1 MRKLFIIS
9 LLFFSYFAYS
19 QNNIYRSGG
28 ISQTIGPPTYTPGT
42 GGNVVAIDTLTGEW
56 YVNPNRLSGAS
67 WLSAG
72 YRLTNISGSVS
83 PLYTPTKFQSR
94 LVINAVDSIYY
105 YNGST
110 WKHVNKAGGP
120 AGGDLSGTYPNPT
133 VSKIQGRFVSS
144 TAPSNGQVLTWNN
157 GTSVWEPAT
166 VADQSATNEIQRL
179 DTFNLNGQTLSAS
192 LLNDNI
198 PASTV
203 TLPIVDV
210 VAGTNVTVS
219 KTNGVATVSA
229 IGGITS
235 LNGLTASTQ
244 TFAAG
249 TTGTDFNISS
259 STSTHTFNLPTA
271 SATNRG
277 LLSSANWTTFNNK
290 VGGTGTAGRV
300 AFWRASGAISS
311 DANMTWDSTNANLTI
326 GQYTGNGATL
336 NVFKLAT
343 GSPVQTRIALFD
355 GWKNP
360 YAGEAT
366 IEVGQNQTNA
376 NTAPSLTV
384 IGGRNITGTIGGFIE
399 TKNPTT
405 RAISFNSLGA
415 VKVCGSQIG
424 TNDYTGLT
432 VGASSNIGTA
442 IPTTNGVV
450 FNTISTTMTSV
461 GGNANNFNQSSF
473 GQITVNRQ
481 TTPTTYTDA
490 ANVYI
495 AGPPIQGSATL
506 TNRFSLFVAS
516 GNSYFAE
523 NIGVGQ
529 KISSARLHVQ
539 GFNNSSGTNAF
550 LVQNS
555 TPSDLY
561 KIENNGKISYL
572 ATNTTAGTQGN
583 QTINTPSGTV
593 NFAPGATS
601 LVVTNSLCTTNSI
614 VLPVIRT
621 DDATATIKNV
631 VPSAGFFTI
640 NLNAAATSETSVGFF
655 IIN

>member
-9 LLFFSYFAYS
+9 LLFFSYFAHS

-105 YNGST
+105 YNGSA

-133 VSKIQGRFVSS
+133 VSKIQGRSVSS

-166 VADQSATNEIQRL
+166 VADQSTTNEIQRL
-179 DTFNLNGQTLSAS
+179 DTFSLNGQTLRAS

-219 KTNGVATVSA
+219 KTNGVATV
-229 IGGITS
+229 
-235 LNGLTASTQ
+235 N
-244 TFAAG
+244 
-249 TTGTDFNISS
+249 
-259 STSTHTFNLPTA
+259 STSSPSGST
-271 SATNRG
+271 G
-277 LLSSANWTTFNNK
+277 EIQFNNA
-290 VGGTGTAGRV
+290 GAFGSSNRLTWTEATRRLYINGQIETLDPTGNQGLSINGTAGSTGIAIGNATGSTTTATGGTSIAIGLASKSTGNQSISIGSGITNSGTASVVIGRSITNTGNNSLIISS
-300 AFWRASGAISS
+300 ASSGNYSASGAIYLGGSGQIFS
-311 DANMTWDSTNANLTI
+311 NNTAFFGGAENIIAGTGERSYSGPVKNLTI
-326 GQYTGNGATL
+326 WGCGCCTG
-336 NVFKLAT
+336 
-343 GSPVQTRIALFD
+343 
-355 GWKNP
+355 
-360 YAGEAT
+360 
-366 IEVGQNQTNA
+366 TNA
-376 NTAPSLTV
+376 DTD
-384 IGGRNITGTIGGFIE
+384 GGNITLSAGKGMGQG
-399 TKNPTT
+399 NP
-405 RAISFNSLGA
+405 
-415 VKVCGSQIG
+415 GSIFLEVPKKA
-424 TNDYTGLT
+424 NTG
-432 VGASSNIGTA
+432 IYQTA
-442 IPTTNGVV
+442 RRVMQLSGDSGNVIIQDGSTFTDNGYRLDV
-450 FNTISTTMTSV
+450 
-461 GGNANNFNQSSF
+461 NANNATSGGIRVKGAGSSSL
-473 GQITVNRQ
+473 
-481 TTPTTYTDA
+481 P
-490 ANVYI
+490 I
-495 AGPPIQGSATL
+495 AQFLNA
-506 TNRFSLFVAS
+506 
-516 GNSYFAE
+516 
-523 NIGVGQ
+523 
-529 KISSARLHVQ
+529 
-539 GFNNSSGTNAF
+539 NNSIIT
-550 LVQNS
+550 QI
-555 TPSDLY
+555 SD
-561 KIENNGKISYL
+561 NGKISYL

-621 DDATATIKNV
+621 NDATATIKNV